1 MKVMLRLRDLNKNE
15 ASVKEF
21 ESVEAAIPWLQ
32 ERPRFVEVL
41 GVVFEG
47 LTHEDNTR
55 LKAAMRPL
63 DDEEHAKMEALD
75 ELEALARAQRAV
87 DKRRE
92 AEEQSKLAQ
101 DAAKKADP
109 NRPMELRYRYNVE
122 ELAKTDQFDDRPIT
136 KEATDA
142 VLAWVHER
150 MEWVADR
157 GQTVGEAKVTVYP
170 NDVPAKKSRVVNGSF
185 VPVTAP
191 AKGQN

>member
-1 MKVMLRLRDLNKNE
+1 MKVMLRVRDLNKNE
-15 ASVKEF
+15 GSVKEF
-21 ESVEAAIPWLQ
+21 ESVEAALPWLK

-47 LTHEDNTR
+47 ISHEDNMR

-63 DDEEHAKMEALD
+63 DDEEHARMEALD

-92 AEEQSKLAQ
+92 AEEQAKLAQ
-101 DAAKKADP
+101 ASAKAADP
-109 NRPMELRYRYNVE
+109 NRPMELRYRYDADA
-122 ELAKTDQFDDRPIT
+122 LAKTDQHDDRPIT

-142 VLAWVHER
+142 VMAWVHER

-157 GQTVGEAKVTVYP
+157 GQTVGEAKVIVYP